1 MDKAQTPKELA
12 IAEYR
17 VYLRIKNELHEVAR
31 RFLLDIRSKAPDR
44 IAEADRIVVLIV
56 HAWRHVRPYGAP
68 QRIGWDPF
76 EELAE
81 IFNPSLWVEVDAAP
95 LHAALFECGEAY
107 KRTRTRYKKLTLK
120 DGLDA
125 FPNGLKP

>member
-1 MDKAQTPKELA
+1 MDKTQTSKELA
-12 IAEYR
+12 IAEYG

-31 RFLLDIRSKAPDR
+31 RFLRDIRSKAPDR

-56 HAWRHVRPYGAP
+56 HAWRQVRPYGAP

-81 IFNPSLWVEVDAAP
+81 IFNPRLWLEVDATP
-95 LHAALFECGEAY
+95 LHAALCDCGEAY
-107 KRTRTRYKKLTLK
+107 KRARTRYTKLTLK